1 MKHSERVVRNEI
13 ILNLSKSGLDQA
25 TIATNVNLSQQM
37 VSKIL
42 DKAANGLPMST
53 KSKGVERRLND
64 EELKRLP
71 SYLEKGTAFYGFE
84 GAYWTQSRVGFVINK
99 EFNVDY
105 EVKQVG
111 RILALIKWT
120 LQKPQKK
127 DAKQSIEKVEKWK
140 KQGLSILK
148 KKQ

>member
-1 MKHSERVVRNEI
+1 MKYSERVVRNEI
-13 ILNLSKSGLDQA
+13 ILELSKSGIEQA
-25 TIATNVNLSQQM
+25 TIAKAVNLCQQM

-42 DKAANGLPMST
+42 DKAANNLPMST
-53 KSKGVERRLND
+53 KGKGVARRLND
-64 EELKRLP
+64 AELKELP
-71 SYLEKGTAFYGFE
+71 VFLEKGTAHYGFE
-84 GAYWTQSRVGFVINK
+84 GAYWTQSRVGFVIKK

-140 KQGLSILK
+140 EQGLSGLK
-148 KKQ
+148 KKR